1 MVNGVLPK
9 AEPWFHKKDQAVL
22 LICLRAL
29 VKAGQL
35 TEEQALE
42 AYEEQLSIFA
52 GTWR

>member
-1 MVNGVLPK
+1 MVNRVLPE
-9 AEPWFHKKDQAVL
+9 ATPWFHKPDQAVL
-22 LICLRAL
+22 LVCLRAL
-29 VKAGQL
+29 IKAGLL